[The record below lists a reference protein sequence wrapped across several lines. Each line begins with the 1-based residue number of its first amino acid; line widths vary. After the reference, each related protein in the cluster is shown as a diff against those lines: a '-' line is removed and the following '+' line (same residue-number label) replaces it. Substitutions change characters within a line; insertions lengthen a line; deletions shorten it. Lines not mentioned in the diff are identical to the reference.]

1 MNNPALDLITEY
13 NTKALETLTTLGE
26 LNAATIESLINKQVA
41 LSTNLFET
49 SVASSKELSAVK
61 SPAEAV
67 EISKKLMTTVAD
79 SLKGFVT
86 ESTENTL
93 QARES
98 LKAVIDESYALNS
111 EYSVKAY
118 DASVETVN
126 ASVETVKASVETVKA
141 NVESVTAAPAAAP
154 AKKTTKKAAK

>member
-1 MNNPALDLITEY
+1 MNNPALDIITEY
-13 NTKALETLTTLGE
+13 NSKALETLTTLGE
-26 LNAATIESLINKQVA
+26 LNVATIESLINKQVA

-61 SPAEAV
+61 TPAEAV

-111 EYSVKAY
+111 EFSVKAY

-126 ASVETVKASVETVKA
+126 ASVETVKA
-141 NVESVTAAPAAAP
+141 NVESVTANVETVKAAP

>member
-1 MNNPALDLITEY
+1 MNNPALDLIKEY
-13 NTKALETLTTLGE
+13 NSKALETLTALGE
-26 LNAATIESLINKQVA
+26 LNTATIESVINKQVA
-41 LSTNLFET
+41 LSSKLFET
-49 SVASSKELSAVK
+49 GVESSKELSAVK

-67 EISKKLMTTVAD
+67 EVSTRLVTSVTD
-79 SLKGFVT
+79 SLKGYVT

-118 DASVETVN
+118 E
-126 ASVETVKASVETVKA
+126 ASVETVKA
-141 NVESVTAAPAAAP
+141 NVEA
-154 AKKTTKKAAK
+154 AKKMTK